1 VCARGAA
8 RFSPQEKGR
17 EITIMAG
24 RLSIFMRLGR
34 NIIPVNGDGDAYR
47 SHGEKSAFAIAFLDL
62 SSRTHS
68 ADTPR
73 CCLFAFR
80 LFFSL
85 SLILF
90 FFSFLRPLI
99 VFEF

>member
-8 RFSPQEKGR
+8 RFSPQAKGR

-47 SHGEKSAFAIAFLDL
+47 SHGEKALLPS
-62 SSRTHS
+62 
-68 ADTPR
+68 
-73 CCLFAFR
+73 LFW
-80 LFFSL
+80 
-85 SLILF
+85 I
-90 FFSFLRPLI
+90 
-99 VFEF
+99 